1 MSVLSRYPTHFTR
14 IILVSLLTI
23 LSGAA
28 WVPPH
33 VLAQEAEE
41 ADPAEITNGERLFLE
56 TRFAQFFKVFLD
68 DGGSVNDPLP
78 AGDPALDKLVHFLK
92 VAFSLSL
99 FPTISPALPP
109 LILHIELKRYFKL

>member
-1 MSVLSRYPTHFTR
+1 MSVLSKYPTHFIR

-23 LSGAA
+23 LSGEA
-28 WVPPH
+28 WVLPH

-41 ADPAEITNGERLFLE
+41 ADSAEITNGERLFLE

-78 AGDPALDKLVHFLK
+78 AGDPTLDKLVHFLK

-109 LILHIELKRYFKL
+109 SCT